1 MYKINW
7 NVFKI
12 KNENPTK
19 AFEDLCYHLFCRKH
33 NFFDGVPADFNQ
45 AGLETYPKKSKTQN
59 IIVGFQSKFFENE
72 RNYYQQIKSSVT
84 KALKIFPK
92 QLDEITIY
100 LNINSKTSSNPA
112 KVIEKLAAKSGVK
125 INWFTLNQFEIALN
139 QPSNLDLAQIF
150 FGLGN
155 EYDFIRDNISVEDS
169 NFLQSS
175 ELLDLPINSNNNI
188 TNDGLELSD
197 KIILLIGGPG
207 SGKSLLVKKIFFNE
221 AKLGASFADF
231 EINDRLPML
240 VNLKDCYNESLENII
255 RNRQIDYNVRNKTL
269 KFIYILDGLDEL
281 SEVNAESI
289 IQYVRVLA
297 SQKNTQN
304 ILISCRTGSLN
315 KIKMLE
321 FISSFKQYEI
331 GTLSLVHIEKYF
343 NLKSDLQKKRLL
355 EELKISNP
363 KLLLEVN
370 DIFLV
375 KLLWDTIESLNE
387 SSTVINLL
395 QYKVMSQLKDVN
407 HKNNIEQLDI
417 LNPKDEHILK
427 LNEEIAYRF
436 SKKYQYRFKH
446 NEILKILKKRFKRNS
461 YKSLNEILNF
471 NVNAFFDSGIG
482 NLNSSEV
489 SYIYHHRRYQEYFFA
504 RSLKKR
510 FESDLKILR
519 KSRLIINSDFFDD
532 IFLKYLQNAYSK
544 NSNISG
550 LILLKSIQYYLNH
563 GDPWYISESETFI
576 RNLALQNDIV
586 FEILINDEILDLKSN
601 VPRSYTNALKFYE
614 NGKIA
619 FAEEIESETKM
630 DWDEWEPEEMEG
642 FIFFKIFVRKESGYR
657 DFFMN
662 SYREFCKNLDEE
674 SSMRLNEMSPFEYCL
689 RSFFK
694 IGLKHDLQS
703 LISLIKDFSTKE
715 LICLLNLLAENEFLP
730 TVFSCEDLKNE
741 IIAKIRNYRNKPN
754 LGNLSV
760 YFFKKILDLKVSDA
774 QIKHSILALA
784 SIKQRI
790 NRYFFVRFIN
800 PFLLC
805 YIIAGEKE
813 FSQSINIDDAIS
825 QDIIKCST
833 LFQLYV
839 DTLKNGYSFSRTLAV
854 YKKKFASTFE
864 SYENSK
870 IMLAKLWAFIF
881 FNTNGTYTNF
891 YQLTKFLDGNFD
903 VIMFLDQ
910 LNTIDSKFLST
921 VFAESDIEKYEEELL
936 KWKEEYSKY
945 VDRCFLFSGIYSNLN
960 AQKVIEYTREG
971 FSNSVVRHGWRKDI
985 IVSEF
990 LNEAFGV
997 ILEKRWFSKDEVA
1010 DLSKKLYKLNIRLY
1024 EVTDG
1029 DHTRYGVSTFLNSLS
1044 TYDIDLA
1051 YMYLAKFKKTD
1062 LDWSIKNLGTK
1073 NILINDIRQNSIE
1086 YYRVREKIN
1095 GFSLMY
1101 DYKGELPKSHYF
1113 QIFSI
1118 TMEVLRNELYDNQ
1131 TKELAFTHA
1140 FEAVENVKGHFD
1152 YDRTIYSE
1160 YYDLYSEYC
1169 VLNQV
1174 ENIIPEPNDKEY
1186 NYTIISENEVDA
1198 LIDGAQNAVDI
1209 ENLYKKFND
1218 STKYK
1223 IEIKKMEIWK
1233 NLIDKTYD
1241 IMGDIKLFFKT
1252 LDKFG
1257 FMLSG
1262 MGYSY
1267 NSDFLHLGAA
1277 YCILKVETNQQML
1290 QHLIQ
1295 TSGYTGFYKMILI
1308 YTEMGD
1314 KKTAIKLFRKFYDFC
1329 DFLLN

>member
-19 AFEDLCYHLFCRKH
+19 SFEDLCYHLFCRKH
-33 NFFDGVPADFNQ
+33 NFFDGIPADFNQ
-45 AGLETYPKKSKTQN
+45 AGLETYPKKSKTQS

-84 KALKIFPK
+84 KALNIFPK

-100 LNINSKTSSNPA
+100 LNVNSKTSSNPA
-112 KVIEKLAAKSGVK
+112 KAIENLAAKSGVK

-175 ELLDLPINSNNNI
+175 ELLDLPINSNNSI
-188 TNDGLELSD
+188 ANDGIELSD

-207 SGKSLLVKKIFFNE
+207 SGKSLLVKKIFYNE

-231 EINDRLPML
+231 EINNNLPML

-289 IQYVRVLA
+289 LQYVRVLA
-297 SQKNTQN
+297 NQKNTQN
-304 ILISCRTGSLN
+304 ILISCRKGSLN

-321 FISSFKQYEI
+321 FISNFKQYEI
-331 GTLSLVHIEKYF
+331 GNLSLVHIEKYF
-343 NLKSDLQKKRLL
+343 NLKSDAQKKRIL

-363 KLLLEVN
+363 KLLLEIN
-370 DIFLV
+370 DIFMV

-387 SSTVINLL
+387 SSTVIDLL

-407 HKNNIEQLDI
+407 HKNNIELLDI
-417 LNPKDEHILK
+417 LNPKDKHILK
-427 LNEEIAYRF
+427 LNDEIAYRF

-482 NLNSSEV
+482 NLNFPEV

-510 FESDLKILR
+510 FESDIKILR
-519 KSRLIINSDFFDD
+519 KDRLIINSDFFED
-532 IFLKYLQNAYSK
+532 IFLKYLQNSYSK
-544 NSNISG
+544 NNNVAG
-550 LILLKSIQYYLNH
+550 LILLKSIKHYLNH

-576 RNLALQNDIV
+576 RNLVLQNDLV
-586 FEILINDEILDLKSN
+586 FEILINDEVLDLKSN
-601 VPRSYTNALKFYE
+601 VSRSYTNALKFYE

-619 FAEEIESETKM
+619 FAEEIERETKM

-642 FIFFKIFVRKESGYR
+642 FIYFKIFVRKESGYGE
-657 DFFMN
+657 FFTN

-674 SSMRLNEMSPFEYCL
+674 SSIRLNEMSPLEYCL
-689 RSFFK
+689 RSFLK

-703 LISLIKDFSTKE
+703 LVLLIKDFSAKE

-730 TVFSCEDLKNE
+730 TVFSCVDLKNE
-741 IIAKIRNYRNKPN
+741 IIAKIRNYRIKPT

-760 YFFKKILDLKVSDA
+760 YFFKKILDLKVSDS
-774 QIKHSILALA
+774 QIKGSILSLA

-805 YIIAGEKE
+805 YIIVGEEE
-813 FSQSINIDDAIS
+813 FLQSINIDDAIS
-825 QDIIKCST
+825 QDIVKCST

-839 DTLKNGYSFSRTLAV
+839 DTLKNDYNFSKTLAV
-854 YKKKFASTFE
+854 YKKKFAKTFE

-870 IMLAKLWAFIF
+870 IILAKLWAFIF
-881 FNTNGTYTNF
+881 FKANGTYINF

-910 LNTIDSKFLST
+910 LNTIDNKFLST
-921 VFAESDIEKYEEELL
+921 VFTESDIEKYEEELL

-945 VDRCFLFSGIYSNLN
+945 VDRCFLLSGIYSNLN
-960 AQKVIEYTREG
+960 PQKVIEYTREG

-990 LNEAFGV
+990 LNEAFGE

-1029 DHTRYGVSTFLNSLS
+1029 DHTRYGVSSFLKSLS

-1051 YMYLAKFKKTD
+1051 YKYLAKFKKLD
-1062 LDWSIKNLGTK
+1062 LDWSIKNIGTT
-1073 NILINDIRQNSIE
+1073 NIVINDIRQNSIE

-1118 TMEVLRNELYDNQ
+1118 TMEVLRNELYDDQ
-1131 TKELAFTHA
+1131 TKKLAFTHA
-1140 FEAVENVKGHFD
+1140 FQTVENVNGHFD
-1152 YDRTIYSE
+1152 YDRIIYDE

-1174 ENIIPEPNDKEY
+1174 ENIIPEPNENEY
-1186 NYTIISENEVDA
+1186 NYTIISEDEFDE
-1198 LIDGAQNAVDI
+1198 LIDDAQNRDDI

-1233 NLIDKTYD
+1233 KLIDKTYD
-1241 IMGDIKLFFKT
+1241 IMGDIELFINT

-1277 YCILKVETNQQML
+1277 YCMLKVETSQHML

-1295 TSGYTGFYKMILI
+1295 TSGYAGFYKMILI
-1308 YTEMGD
+1308 YIEMGD
-1314 KKTAIKLFRKFYDFC
+1314 KESTKELFRRFYNFC
-1329 DFLLN
+1329 DLLLN